1 MEWKKDAFG
10 NELKVGDKV
19 IAAVTIVQSPGLRKG
34 TIIKETGKPANEI
47 DWKKYT
53 GVINDRDQCEIEVQ
67 KYLIHWD
74 EFSVNDYWNNKEGLK
89 DTVIKG
95 TNLIKINI

>member
-19 IAAVTIVQSPGLRKG
+19 VAAVTIVQSPGLRIG
-34 TIIKETGKPANEI
+34 TIVKETGKLVDERNYTNIKNVVNFENET
-47 DWKKYT
+47 K
-53 GVINDRDQCEIEVQ
+53 IEVQ
-67 KYLIHWD
+67 KYLIHW
-74 EFSVNDYWNNKEGLK
+74 EKFSVNDYWNNKEGLK

-95 TNLIKINI
+95 TNLIKIFV